1 MREKSLP
8 LREPQ
13 PASVDGHPGPVVTER
28 ADAHLLRRLSA
39 EQDTVAQALASSTA
53 RRLREA
59 ERLSSSPDGV
69 DRAVAQMYL
78 DMVELARA
86 IERTGESLLLAT
98 LESDGSLVGRMAVT
112 NDDREVLLTPWY
124 APAGQQALGDSR
136 RVLITATPS
145 DGIRLHR
152 LGANPRELVEIVRER
167 MRVSATDARMS
178 DPLATL
184 TPDQAAA
191 LSLLD
196 WPGSVVLDGPPGS
209 GKSAILLVEL
219 ARRML
224 SAPHGNAPEVLLVTG
239 SSALAR
245 RTRALTELLGVASVR
260 PVLHENLFR
269 VLRVAD
275 EDMAPVGPDSPDTAG
290 LVAGMRTRLAE
301 VSSRLSSSDPV
312 PHPLGAR
319 RPVDV
324 PAVVRARST
333 AASTSYRR
341 SATSLRAELREDYG
355 AMVGAERASPLVD
368 GVLEQLRPVLR
379 PDDLLRMASK
389 GSARLPLPLRA
400 VARAAASQLLDG
412 SPARRPRFD
421 LVVVDE
427 YQRVPAV
434 ALGLLGLR
442 ARSMLLSGDPR
453 QGFGSAPE
461 DLDTAHGLAPRRV
474 QLGASLRL
482 PSEIS
487 GWIDRFWA
495 EQCLEP
501 PGIATLAQGGTVS
514 EHGSVAEAHRVAGP
528 DAQFIVPGKGA
539 DEKIDGA
546 RTPFEAL
553 GLEWRSVILVDPE
566 GILAEFGEPGLF
578 VAATRAIDCLAVV
591 RRSGA

>member
-1 MREKSLP
+1 MRERSSP
-8 LREPQ
+8 LHGPRPET
-13 PASVDGHPGPVVTER
+13 VDRHPGPVVTER
-28 ADAHLLRRLSA
+28 ADRQLLRRLSA
-39 EQDTVAQALASSTA
+39 DQDTIAQALASSTA
-53 RRLREA
+53 RRLREV

-78 DMVELARA
+78 DMVEQARA
-86 IERTGESLLLAT
+86 VERTGESLLLAT
-98 LESDGSLVGRMAVT
+98 LESENSLVGRMAVT

-124 APAGQQALGDSR
+124 APAGQKVLGDPS

-152 LGANPRELVEIVRER
+152 LGADPGELVEIVRER
-167 MRVSATDARMS
+167 MRAGAADARMA
-178 DPLATL
+178 DPLSTL
-184 TPDQAAA
+184 TPDQAEV

-196 WPGSVVLDGPPGS
+196 SPGSVVLDGPPGS

-219 ARRML
+219 ARRIL
-224 SAPHGNAPEVLLVTG
+224 SAPRGEAPEVLLVTG

-260 PVLHENLFR
+260 PVLHEDLFR
-269 VLRVAD
+269 VLGVAD
-275 EDMAPVGPDSPDTAG
+275 EDMAPVGPDGPDTAG

-301 VSSRLSSSDPV
+301 VSARLASSDPV

-341 SATSLRAELREDYG
+341 SATALRAELRRDYG
-355 AMVGAERASPLVD
+355 AIVGTERAAPFVD
-368 GVLEQLRPVLR
+368 GVLDLLRPVLK
-379 PDDLLRMASK
+379 PDDLVRIASK
-389 GSARLPLPLRA
+389 GSASLPRALRA

-412 SPARRPRFD
+412 SPARRPPYD
-421 LVVVDE
+421 LIVVDE
-427 YQRVPAV
+427 YQRVSSV

-442 ARSMLLSGDPR
+442 ARCMLLSGDPR
-453 QGFGSAPE
+453 QGFRSAPE
-461 DLDTAHGLAPRRV
+461 DLDTTHGLAPRRV
-474 QLGASLRL
+474 ELGASLRL
-482 PSEIS
+482 TSAIS

-495 EQCLEP
+495 EQGLEP
-501 PGIATLAQGGTVS
+501 PRIATLARGGTVS
-514 EHGSVAEAHRVAGP
+514 EHESVAEARRVAGP
-528 DAQFIVPGKGA
+528 DAQLIVAGEGA
-539 DEKIDGA
+539 DDRIDGA

-553 GLEWRSVILVDPE
+553 GLEWHSVILVDPE
-566 GILAEFGEPGLF
+566 GMLEELGEPGLF
-578 VAATRAIDCLAVV
+578 VAATRAIDRLAVV